1 MRNLRGKLALRVGVA
16 AALLTVTMMVG
27 VETASAG
34 DCQVCVEFDEGS
46 GLCVG
51 CCDWCTGWG
60 QGGTGCIPNQEF
72 CLCQLTGPVCYIID

>member
-1 MRNLRGKLALRVGVA
+1 MRNLRRKLALRVGVA
-16 AALLTVTMMVG
+16 AVLLAITMMVG
-27 VETASAG
+27 IQTASAG

-60 QGGTGCIPNQEF
+60 QGGTGCTANQEY
-72 CLCQLTGPVCYIID
+72 CACALTGPVCYIIE